1 METCGRCQERRFA
14 MDLKDGVCH
23 RCFLRDTDKRKRPV
37 TPSLMSAANNMDP
50 GTVPSHLPELTQV
63 EEMVIARAHVQM
75 MVKRVRGHQYQYT
88 GHCVSFLQDIVQTVD
103 VLPTLPQELD
113 IVLLRPPDQ
122 HANELRYQRQF
133 QRDFRVRRHY
143 VLAWLRFLRAN
154 HPDYRY
160 VTISTDRL
168 TALPADG
175 DVSLAVPFITDD
187 TLDLAGPAEPPGDPL
202 TTQSAVI
209 SLA

>member
-1 METCGRCQERRFA
+1 MR
-14 MDLKDGVCH
+14 
-23 RCFLRDTDKRKRPV
+23 
-37 TPSLMSAANNMDP
+37 
-50 GTVPSHLPELTQV
+50 
-63 EEMVIARAHVQM
+63 
-75 MVKRVRGHQYQYT
+75 
-88 GHCVSFLQDIVQTVD
+88 TVD

-122 HANELRYQRQF
+122 HANEPRYQRQF
-133 QRDFRVRRHY
+133 QRDFRIRRHH

-154 HPDYRY
+154 HLDYRH

-168 TALPADG
+168 AALPADG

-209 SLA
+209 SLAQDAMEAHLILEQFTGHRPPAAGVPAPSIRYTPIDESSGQQRIFAQAFPTLYPTGRADINTP